1 MAGAFKDRLFETI
14 EELSTKRTK
23 TSSPTIT
30 SSLANVSIPDTAS
43 EQTIE
48 ESADQS
54 ADQSAATTADETVEQ
69 AVEETELIGDEN
81 NNDNEKFL
89 DEV

>member
-14 EELSTKRTK
+14 EDLSTKRTK

-30 SSLANVSIPDTAS
+30 SSMANVSVPDTAS

-54 ADQSAATTADETVEQ
+54 TDQSAATAADETLEQ
-69 AVEETELIGDEN
+69 AELIADEN
-81 NNDNEKFL
+81 NNDNEKVL